1 MLKRALVGPGDS
13 FSTEEGSSAAYSG
26 AVALE
31 AIAVEHTNAAG
42 GAIQMQSIY
51 ASAEADDALAAD
63 GVASKSPRSPFGQ
76 VNGQVRTTS

>member
-1 MLKRALVGPGDS
+1 MLKRALVGPGS
-13 FSTEEGSSAAYSG
+13 FSTEEGSSAAYFPAAE
-26 AVALE
+26 AV
-31 AIAVEHTNAAG
+31 AVEHNNAAG

-63 GVASKSPRSPFGQ
+63 GAASKSPRSPFGQ